1 MKYLLLQQLGFDGG
15 AISLMFAA
23 LDATATATSQRFSFA
38 PVCHFPHSPFKKQKS
53 HNS

>member
-1 MKYLLLQQLGFDGG
+1 MKYLLLQQLGFDGR

-23 LDATATATSQRFSFA
+23 LDAATASQRFSFA